1 MKKIVLLV
9 VVLITHFTKAQTSGC
24 LPLQKGNFTM
34 SDERTGTTY
43 ITRTKKYQVEES
55 PKLGIKARYDIKW
68 VTECKY
74 ELSNRVVLEG
84 GDGTDDLSTVVV
96 IVEITKVNLRS
107 YNVKVSSNFSDQV
120 FDGVV
125 DIVK

>member
-1 MKKIVLLV
+1 M
-9 VVLITHFTKAQTSGC
+9 T
-24 LPLQKGNFTM
+24 
-34 SDERTGTTY
+34 DERTGTTY

-84 GDGTDDLSTVVV
+84 GDGTNDLSAVVV